1 MPKTILIADDNPTIR
16 KILCRLF
23 EAQQDYALCS
33 EATNGAEAIALAKE
47 HKPDL
52 IILDLSMPVMNGVET
67 ARELKEI
74 MPNVPIILFTQYAAE
89 MIRLSHAKLPID
101 RVVSKADFSGLMDHI
116 RSLVPV

>member
-16 KILCRLF
+16 KILCNMF
-23 EAQQDYALCS
+23 GTQQGYDLCA

-52 IILDLSMPVMNGVET
+52 IILDLSMPVMNGIDA

-89 MIRLSHAKLPID
+89 VIRMSHMKLPVD
-101 RVVSKADFSGLMDHI
+101 RVYPRLTFQH
-116 RSLVPV
+116 